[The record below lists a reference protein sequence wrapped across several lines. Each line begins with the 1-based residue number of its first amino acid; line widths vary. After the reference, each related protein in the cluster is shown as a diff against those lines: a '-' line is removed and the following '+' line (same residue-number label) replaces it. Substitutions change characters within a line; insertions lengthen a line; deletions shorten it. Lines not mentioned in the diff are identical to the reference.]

1 MKRVYLSPPDLQ
13 NRERELLLNA
23 FDSNWITTL
32 GPQVDAFER
41 ELSEK
46 IGVTHAVA
54 LSSGTASLH
63 LALLALGVRSG
74 DAVFCSDLTFVASAN
89 PISYCGATP
98 VFIDS
103 SPDTWN
109 MNPDLLEEALA
120 DAAKVGKLP
129 RAVIVVDLYG
139 QSADYGRI
147 SAICD
152 QYAIPIIEDAAEAL
166 GATYM
171 GKMCGSQGLMGILS
185 FNGNKIITTS
195 GGGMLLSNTS
205 QYVDKARLLASQA
218 RNPVPYYQHS
228 HIGYNY
234 RMSNLLAAVG
244 RGQLET
250 LQQKVNR
257 RREINRFYRKALIDL
272 PGLSFMPEA
281 PYGKSNCWLTCLT
294 VDPELFRASN
304 EDIRLLLEQ
313 QNIESRHVWNPMHRQ
328 PVFSDC
334 RVVGGTVADE
344 LFQKGLCLPS
354 GSALNQSDLER
365 IVEIV
370 RRACVAA

>member
-1 MKRVYLSPPDLQ
+1 
-13 NRERELLLNA
+13 
-23 FDSNWITTL
+23 
-32 GPQVDAFER
+32 
-41 ELSEK
+41 
-46 IGVTHAVA
+46 
-54 LSSGTASLH
+54 
-63 LALLALGVRSG
+63 
-74 DAVFCSDLTFVASAN
+74 
-89 PISYCGATP
+89 
-98 VFIDS
+98 
-103 SPDTWN
+103 
-109 MNPDLLEEALA
+109 
-120 DAAKVGKLP
+120 
-129 RAVIVVDLYG
+129 
-139 QSADYGRI
+139 
-147 SAICD
+147 
-152 QYAIPIIEDAAEAL
+152 
-166 GATYM
+166 
-171 GKMCGSQGLMGILS
+171 
-185 FNGNKIITTS
+185 
-195 GGGMLLSNTS
+195 MLLSNTS

-228 HIGYNY
+228 HIGSNY